1 MRAQQ
6 FIPKEYILYL
16 NGKPAARYRDEA
28 AAMRD
33 MDAVRAKY
41 PKTQME
47 LKHEVCDLETVR
59 RINEYK
65 IDNRNGIGAVPYNQ
79 DVDYFGLR
87 VAMRPSTFLKLALP
101 MNNSAEDQA
110 SIEHIIQQKDT
121 EGIGAPFLSIRI
133 PEEWENGDLL
143 KPAKVTG
150 HDGRHRMAAILKS
163 EGDDP
168 VETHLFP
175 AYLRHRD
182 FEAHPEWIDALNQQI
197 IGQRGNVIRGPIFQ
211 A

>member
-1 MRAQQ
+1 
-6 FIPKEYILYL
+6 
-16 NGKPAARYRDEA
+16 
-28 AAMRD
+28 
-33 MDAVRAKY
+33 
-41 PKTQME
+41 
-47 LKHEVCDLETVR
+47 
-59 RINEYK
+59 
-65 IDNRNGIGAVPYNQ
+65 
-79 DVDYFGLR
+79 
-87 VAMRPSTFLKLALP
+87 

-121 EGIGAPFLSIRI
+121 EGIGAPFLNISI
-133 PEEWENGDLL
+133 PDTWETGDYS

-182 FEAHPEWIDALNQQI
+182 FEANPEWVSQLNSKI
-197 IGQRGNVIRGPIFQ
+197 IGQRGNTIQGPFFQ
-211 A
+211 ETGMNEALVSYLNTMEELSGDRQSTKTHSYTRRKAAEYMGKDENEITNPTDLRRLRAKANKIKRSDSKANRQKSIQISKQVREYSNNHK